1 MHCLSE
7 DCAKANLDDF
17 LETRGVDN
25 DTIVYFGYNLI
36 WTSHKEKRQDE
47 FGIAIGRSRDKVK
60 NNMIQHSKRLMSIN
74 IVFHCCKIRMIS
86 GYALTE
92 KKNAVSEKE
101 IFYKGLNKFYILEI
115 MYEMEPR
122 LLIPFVNLSLRKLLG
137 VITFGEGMTMIL
149 TEI

>member
-1 MHCLSE
+1 MLILQLNTVSHACFYSPIFHFVHLKSQRQFSICSFFRVHCLSE

-92 KKNAVSEKE
+92 KKMLFLKKRYSTKD
-101 IFYKGLNKFYILEI
+101 
-115 MYEMEPR
+115 
-122 LLIPFVNLSLRKLLG
+122 
-137 VITFGEGMTMIL
+137 
-149 TEI
+149 